1 MKLRSASR
9 IRRESETAR
18 HVPYLAHVSANVIS
32 TRAGD
37 YIQVFRLGGIG
48 FETTDDAR
56 LNTWHERLNVLW
68 RNLASPHVAL
78 WTHVIRRR
86 ERVSAVRQELGFAG
100 SLNTRYWRRLSGEK
114 LMLNELYLTVL
125 FRPVVGAAPG
135 LLAGL
140 VARSGTTDAAAAQ
153 DAVDASDKLAN
164 TIRASLQDCDPERLG
179 LYDTGAGSHSRV
191 LEFLGLLLDAE
202 TQATPLPRAPLAEV
216 LGTARCLI
224 GTEVIEYRQPACTRI
239 AAVLGVKE
247 YPTPTVVGMYDRL
260 LSAPFPFV
268 LSQSFAFLSKPAAQ
282 GLLQR
287 QYNRMVNAGDFSVSQ
302 AQELKLALDAL
313 TSSEFVMGDHHLT
326 LQVFADAPE
335 DGSQAV
341 LKQRFRALN
350 DNVALARSLLAD
362 TGMVVSREDLGL
374 EAAYWAQLPGHFG
387 MRPRKAP
394 ITSRNFCAMAPF
406 HNHPV
411 GRATGNHWGDALALF
426 VTSAGSPYH
435 FSLHGS
441 DPKDPD
447 GGSRKDTGHTL
458 ICGPTGSGKTVLI
471 GFLLTMLV
479 RQGATQVVFDKDHGL
494 EILIRALGGRYLPL
508 RNGLETGCNP
518 LQLPADPDSEAFLK
532 GWLRVLARPASGR
545 ALTAREEADLDQ
557 ALKGTLALAMPAR
570 CLSRLVEFLDPT
582 DPEGIYA
589 RLSRWCRCT
598 AGDFAW
604 VFDNA
609 LDRVAPLLSG
619 APIVGFDVTDFL
631 DQETIRAP
639 LTLYLFHLVRR
650 MLDGRR
656 LVCWMDE
663 FWRLLA
669 DRAFEGFATDGPR
682 TWRKLNGA
690 MCLATQSVS
699 DVLAA
704 SISRTLIEQTP
715 TKIFFPNPE
724 AAHADYVGGLGLS
737 EREFR
742 LIKEQLTVGS
752 RQFLVRQG
760 NHSVVCQLD
769 LKGFDGELAVISGRA
784 QSVERIHTLM
794 DQLGAAP
801 EQWLP
806 TFMAEATQDPVTLQD
821 MTAIPPPDQES
832 RKSENYPFVS
842 VRSADSPL
850 RRHCA
855 AGPGA
860 VGCY

>member
-1 MKLRSASR
+1 MTLRSAIR
-9 IRRESETAR
+9 IRRERQAAS
-18 HVPYLAHVSANVIS
+18 HVPYLAHVSEHIIS
-32 TRAGD
+32 TCAGD
-37 YIQVFRLGGIG
+37 YLQVFRLGGVG
-48 FETTDDAR
+48 FETTDEPK
-56 LNTWHERLNVLW
+56 LNNWHERLNVLW

-86 ERVSAVRQELGFAG
+86 ERIAEVPPEAGFAG
-100 SLNTRYWRRLSGEK
+100 SLHTRYRQRLSGER

-135 LLAGL
+135 LLARLLAG
-140 VARSGTTDAAAAQ
+140 SGKADSAGAA
-153 DAVDASDKLAN
+153 DAVDACDKLAQ
-164 TIRASLQDCDPERLG
+164 TIGASLQVCDPERLG
-179 LYDTGAGSHSRV
+179 IYQVGPKPHSRV

-202 TQATPLPRAPLAEV
+202 SHAMPLPRAPLAQV
-216 LGTARCLI
+216 LASARCLI
-224 GTEVIEYRQPACTRI
+224 GTEVIEYRQPASTRT

-247 YPTPTVVGMYDRL
+247 YPTPTVAGMYDRL
-260 LSAPFPFV
+260 LSAPFPFI
-268 LSQSFAFLSKPAAQ
+268 LTQSFAFLSKPAAQ

-326 LQVFADAPE
+326 LQVFGDAPE
-335 DGSQAV
+335 DGTQAS
-341 LKQRFRALN
+341 LRRRFRTLN
-350 DNVALARSLLAD
+350 DHVALARSLLAD
-362 TGMVVSREDLGL
+362 TGMVVAREDLGL
-374 EAAYWAQLPGHFG
+374 EAAYWAQLPGHFS

-406 HNHPV
+406 HNHPM

-435 FSLHGS
+435 FSLHAS

-479 RQGATQVVFDKDHGL
+479 RQGVTQVVFDKDHGL

-508 RNGLETGCNP
+508 RNGIATGCNP
-518 LQLPADPDSEAFLK
+518 LQLPQDADNETFLK
-532 GWLRVLARPASGR
+532 SWLRVLARPGSGR
-545 ALTAREEADLDQ
+545 PLTAREEADLDQ
-557 ALKGTLALAMPAR
+557 ALKGTLALAAPAR

-582 DPEGIYA
+582 DLEGIHA
-589 RLSRWCRCT
+589 RLARWTRGT
-598 AGDFAW
+598 AGEYAW

-609 LDRVAPLLSG
+609 EDCVAADLSAAPL
-619 APIVGFDVTDFL
+619 VGFDVTDFL
-631 DQETIRAP
+631 DQEAIRAP

-663 FWRLLA
+663 FWRLLS

-690 MCLATQSVS
+690 MCLATQSVG

-724 AAHADYVGGLGLS
+724 GSHSEYVGGLGLS

-769 LKGFDGELAVISGRA
+769 LKGLDGELAVISARA
-784 QSVERIHTLM
+784 QSVERLHTLI
-794 DQLGAAP
+794 
-801 EQWLP
+801 EQFGPDPQHWLP
-806 TFMAEATQDPVTLQD
+806 TFMTIADPH
-821 MTAIPPPDQES
+821 TAI
-832 RKSENYPFVS
+832 
-842 VRSADSPL
+842 
-850 RRHCA
+850 
-855 AGPGA
+855 
-860 VGCY
+860 

>member
-1 MKLRSASR
+1 MNLRSAAR
-9 IRRESETAR
+9 IRRERHTSS
-18 HVPYLAHVSANVIS
+18 HVPFLAHVSEHIVS

-37 YIQVFRLGGIG
+37 FIQVFRLGGLG
-48 FETTDDAR
+48 FETADDAQM
-56 LNTWHERLNVLW
+56 NTWHERLNVLW

-86 ERVSAVRQELGFAG
+86 ERIAGEAQGQGFAEL
-100 SLNTRYWRRLSGEK
+100 LNAGYRRRLSGER
-114 LMLNELYLTVL
+114 LMLNELHLTVL

-135 LLAGL
+135 LLARL
-140 VARSGTTDAAAAQ
+140 LARSGSTDTTDAGEAI
-153 DAVDASDKLAN
+153 DACDKLAH
-164 TIRASLQDCDPERLG
+164 TIGASLRDCDPERLG
-179 LYDTGAGSHSRV
+179 LYSVGRRPHSRV
-191 LEFLGLLLDAE
+191 LEFLALLLDGE
-202 TQATPLPRAPLAEV
+202 SQPMPLPRAPLSEV

-224 GTEVIEYRQPACTRI
+224 GTEVIEYRQAAGTRV

-247 YPTPTVVGMYDRL
+247 YPTPTIVGMYDRL

-268 LSQSFAFLSKPAAQ
+268 LTQSFAFLSKPAAQ

-287 QYNRMVNAGDFSVSQ
+287 QYNRMVNAGDFSVTQ
-302 AQELKLALDAL
+302 AQELKVALDAL

-335 DGSQAV
+335 DGTQAV
-341 LKQRFRALN
+341 LRQRLRTLN
-350 DNVALARSLLAD
+350 DNVSLARSLLAD
-362 TGMVVSREDLGL
+362 SGMVVAREDLGL
-374 EAAYWAQLPGHFG
+374 EGAYWAQLPGHFA

-411 GRATGNHWGDALALF
+411 GRAKGNHWGDALALF
-426 VTSAGSPYH
+426 VSSAGSPYH
-435 FSLHGS
+435 FSLHAS

-494 EILIRALGGRYLPL
+494 EILVRALGGRYLPL

-518 LQLPADPDSEAFLK
+518 LQLPSDPDNEAFLK
-532 GWLRVLARPASGR
+532 SWLRVLARPASGR
-545 ALTAREEADLDQ
+545 ALSAREEADLDQ
-557 ALKGTLALAMPAR
+557 ALSGTLALHASAR
-570 CLSRLVEFLDPT
+570 RLSRLIEFLDPT
-582 DPEGIYA
+582 DPEGIHA
-589 RLSRWCRCT
+589 RVARWCRST
-598 AGDFAW
+598 GGDLAW
-604 VFDNA
+604 VFDNPQ
-609 LDRVAPLLSG
+609 DCITPLLMG
-619 APIVGFDVTDFL
+619 CPIVGFDVTDFL
-631 DQETIRAP
+631 DHEGIRGP

-656 LVCWMDE
+656 MVCWMDE
-663 FWRLLA
+663 FWRLLS

-690 MCLATQSVS
+690 MCLATQSVG

-724 AAHADYVGGLGLS
+724 ASRTEYVEGLGLS

-769 LKGFDGELAVISGRA
+769 LKGLEGELAVISGRA
-784 QSVERIHTLM
+784 QSVDRLHALM
-794 DQLGAAP
+794 GELGPAP
-801 EQWLP
+801 EQWLSS
-806 TFMAEATQDPVTLQD
+806 FMAESTSCVQTGEPQ
-821 MTAIPPPDQES
+821 
-832 RKSENYPFVS
+832 
-842 VRSADSPL
+842 
-850 RRHCA
+850 
-855 AGPGA
+855 
-860 VGCY
+860 

>member
-1 MKLRSASR
+1 MTLPSATR
-9 IRRESETAR
+9 IRRERHAAT
-18 HVPYLAHVSANVIS
+18 HVPYLAHVSEHIIS
-32 TRAGD
+32 TGAGD
-37 YIQVFRLGGIG
+37 YFQVFRLGGVG
-48 FETTDDAR
+48 FETTDEPT
-56 LNTWHERLNVLW
+56 LNNWHERLNVLW

-86 ERVSAVRQELGFAG
+86 ERIAEVTPEAGFAG
-100 SLNTRYWRRLSGEK
+100 TLHTRYRQRLSGER
-114 LMLNELYLTVL
+114 LMLNELYLSVL

-135 LLAGL
+135 LLARLLAG
-140 VARSGTTDAAAAQ
+140 SGKADSSSAG
-153 DAVDASDKLAN
+153 DAVDACDKLAQ
-164 TIRASLQDCDPERLG
+164 TIGASLQVCDPERLG
-179 LYDTGAGSHSRV
+179 LYQVGAKPHSRV

-202 TQATPLPRAPLAEV
+202 CHAMPLPRAPLAQV
-216 LGTARCLI
+216 LATARCLI
-224 GTEVIEYRQPACTRI
+224 GNEVIEYRQPATTRI

-247 YPTPTVVGMYDRL
+247 YPTPTVAGMYDRL
-260 LSAPFPFV
+260 LSAPFPYV
-268 LSQSFAFLSKPAAQ
+268 LTQSFAFLSKPSAQ

-326 LQVFADAPE
+326 LQVFGDTPE
-335 DGSQAV
+335 DGTQTN
-341 LKQRFRALN
+341 LQRRFRVLN
-350 DNVALARSLLAD
+350 DHVALARSLLAD
-362 TGMVVSREDLGL
+362 TGMVVAREDLGL
-374 EAAYWAQLPGHFG
+374 EAAYWAQLPGHFS

-435 FSLHGS
+435 FSLHAS

-479 RQGATQVVFDKDHGL
+479 RQGVTQVVFDKDHGL

-508 RNGLETGCNP
+508 RNGMATGCNP
-518 LQLPADPDSEAFLK
+518 LQLPQDADNETFLK
-532 GWLRVLARPASGR
+532 SWLRVLARPGSGR
-545 ALTAREEADLDQ
+545 PLTAREEADLEQ
-557 ALKGTLALAMPAR
+557 ALKGTLALAVPAR

-582 DPEGIYA
+582 DPEGIHA
-589 RLSRWCRCT
+589 RLARWTRGT
-598 AGDFAW
+598 GGEYAW
-604 VFDNA
+604 VFDNPEDCVA
-609 LDRVAPLLSG
+609 ANLSAAPL
-619 APIVGFDVTDFL
+619 VGFDVTDFL
-631 DQETIRAP
+631 DQQLIRAP

-663 FWRLLA
+663 FWRLLS
-669 DRAFEGFATDGPR
+669 DKTFEGFATDGPR

-715 TKIFFPNPE
+715 TKIFFPNPDG
-724 AAHADYVGGLGLS
+724 AHGEYVGGLGLS

-769 LKGFDGELAVISGRA
+769 LKGLEGELAVISGRA
-784 QSVERIHTLM
+784 QSVERLHTLIE
-794 DQLGAAP
+794 QLGP
-801 EQWLP
+801 DPQHWLP
-806 TFMAEATQDPVTLQD
+806 TFMN
-821 MTAIPPPDQES
+821 
-832 RKSENYPFVS
+832 KG
-842 VRSADSPL
+842 PL
-850 RRHCA
+850 
-855 AGPGA
+855 P
-860 VGCY
+860 

>member
-1 MKLRSASR
+1 MTLRSATR
-9 IRRESETAR
+9 IRRERQASS
-18 HVPYLAHVSANVIS
+18 HVPYLAHVSEHIVS
-32 TRAGD
+32 TCAGD
-37 YIQVFRLGGIG
+37 YLQVFRLGGMG
-48 FETTDDAR
+48 FETTDEPK
-56 LNTWHERLNVLW
+56 LNNWHERLNVLW

-86 ERVSAVRQELGFAG
+86 ERIAEVPPEAGFAG
-100 SLNTRYWRRLSGEK
+100 TLHTRYRQRLTGER

-135 LLAGL
+135 LLARLLAG
-140 VARSGTTDAAAAQ
+140 SGKRDSAGAV
-153 DAVDASDKLAN
+153 DAVDACDKLAQS
-164 TIRASLQDCDPERLG
+164 IGASLQVCDPERLG
-179 LYDTGAGSHSRV
+179 LYQVGPNPHSRV

-202 TQATPLPRAPLAEV
+202 THAMPLPRAPLAQV
-216 LGTARCLI
+216 LATARCLI
-224 GTEVIEYRQPACTRI
+224 GTEIIEYRQPASTRI

-247 YPTPTVVGMYDRL
+247 YPTPTVTGMYDRL
-260 LSAPFPFV
+260 LSAPFPYV
-268 LSQSFAFLSKPAAQ
+268 LTQSFAFLSKPSAQ

-326 LQVFADAPE
+326 LQVFGDAPE
-335 DGSQAV
+335 DGTQAS
-341 LKQRFRALN
+341 LRRRFRILN
-350 DNVALARSLLAD
+350 DHVALARSLLAD
-362 TGMVVSREDLGL
+362 TGMVVAREDLGL
-374 EAAYWAQLPGHFG
+374 EAAYWAQLPGHFT

-435 FSLHGS
+435 FSLHAS
-441 DPKDPD
+441 DPRDPD

-479 RQGATQVVFDKDHGL
+479 RQGVTQVVFDKDHGL

-508 RNGLETGCNP
+508 RNGTETGCNP
-518 LQLPADPDSEAFLK
+518 LQLPEDADNEAFLK
-532 GWLRVLARPASGR
+532 SWLRVLARPSSGR
-545 ALTAREEADLDQ
+545 ALTTREEADLDQ
-557 ALKGTLALAMPAR
+557 ALRGTLALAAPAR

-582 DPEGIYA
+582 DLEGIHA
-589 RLSRWCRCT
+589 RLARWTRGT
-598 AGDFAW
+598 AGEYAW
-604 VFDNA
+604 VFDNPEDCVA
-609 LDRVAPLLSG
+609 SNLSAAPL
-619 APIVGFDVTDFL
+619 VGFDVTDFL
-631 DQETIRAP
+631 DQEAIRAP

-663 FWRLLA
+663 FWRLLS
-669 DRAFEGFATDGPR
+669 DKAFEGFATDGPR

-724 AAHADYVGGLGLS
+724 GSHTEYVEGLGLS

-769 LKGFDGELAVISGRA
+769 LKGLDGELAVISGRA
-784 QSVERIHTLM
+784 QSVDRLHALIA
-794 DQLGAAP
+794 QLGP
-801 EQWLP
+801 DPQHWLP
-806 TFMAEATQDPVTLQD
+806 AFMTNPDPHTAT
-821 MTAIPPPDQES
+821 
-832 RKSENYPFVS
+832 
-842 VRSADSPL
+842 
-850 RRHCA
+850 
-855 AGPGA
+855 
-860 VGCY
+860 